1 MTRRDAVTI
10 GGRRKVKFGDA
21 KEDVVSDENE
31 DDDDDDDN
39 DSEEEDDASDDND
52 AEEEEESDDEDG
64 GSESDEGD
72 SSDSEGDAP
81 KLKLKA
87 IKRKIGENVGKAGEK
102 VKKTRVAL
110 ETVESRL
117 ELPAPPPAKKPRS
130 EMSLKELNRD
140 MLREM
145 GDSGR
150 DQSVQSDESITD
162 YFIIRVLKY
171 RAFQSS
177 FIFLYFSR

>member
-1 MTRRDAVTI
+1 VTI

-21 KEDVVSDENE
+21 KEDVVSDDNDDDDEEQEE
-31 DDDDDDDN
+31 DDDD
-39 DSEEEDDASDDND
+39 SEEEDDDASDDND
-52 AEEEEESDDEDG
+52 AEEGEEESDVEDG
-64 GSESDEGD
+64 GPESDEGE
-72 SSDSEGDAP
+72 SSDSDADAP

-87 IKRKIGENVGKAGEK
+87 KKRKIGENVGKAGGK

-117 ELPAPPPAKKPRS
+117 ELPAAPPAKKPRS

-150 DQSVQSDESITD
+150 DQSWQSDES
-162 YFIIRVLKY
+162 V
-171 RAFQSS
+171 
-177 FIFLYFSR
+177 

>member
-1 MTRRDAVTI
+1 VTI

-31 DDDDDDDN
+31 DDDDDDDEEQEDDN
-39 DSEEEDDASDDND
+39 DSEEEDDDASDDND
-52 AEEEEESDDEDG
+52 AEEEEEEGSHYEDG
-64 GSESDEGD
+64 GQESDEGD
-72 SSDSEGDAP
+72 SSDSDVDAP

-87 IKRKIGENVGKAGEK
+87 KKRKIGENFGKPGEK

-110 ETVESRL
+110 ETVENRL
-117 ELPAPPPAKKPRS
+117 EVPVPPAKKPRS

-150 DQSVQSDESITD
+150 DQSLFYCVVSRFAFLFYSI
-162 YFIIRVLKY
+162 
-171 RAFQSS
+171 S
-177 FIFLYFSR
+177 

>member
-1 MTRRDAVTI
+1 VTI

-31 DDDDDDDN
+31 DDDDDDEEQEDDN
-39 DSEEEDDASDDND
+39 DSEEEDDDASDDND
-52 AEEEEESDDEDG
+52 AEEEESDDEDG
-64 GSESDEGD
+64 GSVSDEGE
-72 SSDSEGDAP
+72 SSDSDADAP
-81 KLKLKA
+81 KLKLKVK
-87 IKRKIGENVGKAGEK
+87 KRKIEENVGKPGEK
-102 VKKTRVAL
+102 GKKARVAL

-150 DQSVQSDESITD
+150 DQSWQHDESI
-162 YFIIRVLKY
+162 F
-171 RAFQSS
+171 
-177 FIFLYFSR
+177 

>member
-1 MTRRDAVTI
+1 VTI

-21 KEDVVSDENE
+21 KEDVVSDEKDDDNDDDEQE
-31 DDDDDDDN
+31 DDDD
-39 DSEEEDDASDDND
+39 SEEEDDDASDDND
-52 AEEEEESDDEDG
+52 AEEQEEESDDEDG
-64 GSESDEGD
+64 GPESDEGE
-72 SSDSEGDAP
+72 SSDSDADAP

-87 IKRKIGENVGKAGEK
+87 KKRKLGENSGKPGEK

-150 DQSVQSDESITD
+150 DQSWQSDEYGTSQ
-162 YFIIRVLKY
+162 IIL
-171 RAFQSS
+171 
-177 FIFLYFSR
+177 L